1 MEKLYSIKHCPFDYW
16 NPIRGL
22 LAKDSTDFVI
32 ANTEED
38 AERAFRSVYK
48 GHWIACTKELC
59 AADNLEQV
67 ITVLEAM
74 EKKLISERG
83 K

>member
-1 MEKLYSIKHCPFDYW
+1 MQKS
-16 NPIRGL
+16 
-22 LAKDSTDFVI
+22 S
-32 ANTEED
+32 
-38 AERAFRSVYK
+38 FRSVYK

-74 EKKLISERG
+74 GKPLISGTGEKNGERQ